1 MGLGIPAF
9 LFFFL
14 LLLPPLCP
22 PPLWPPSTFA
32 LIPFGICSFGKKK
45 ICFLT
50 VGFFVYGCIWTSFFL
65 SFSLLIIIFEMTS
78 LLHCA
83 IFFYLFFY
91 VHNWRRIWCLSWF
104 LSVECKTLKYC
115 LLVSKVTSFVTCSGH
130 FLRHG
135 VLMDILTAMCNGFL
149 LFQNTDTAHIPMSSH
164 SDLSHNLK
172 RRTRA
177 GTMT

>member
-1 MGLGIPAF
+1 MGLGIAAF
-9 LFFFL
+9 LFFLL

-65 SFSLLIIIFEMTS
+65 FLFVDNYLWNDIVTTLCNF
-78 LLHCA
+78 L
-83 IFFYLFFY
+83 YLFFY
-91 VHNWRRIWCLSWF
+91 VYNWRRIRCLSWF
-104 LSVECKTLKYC
+104 PSVECKILKYC

-130 FLRHG
+130 FLWHG
-135 VLMDILTAMCNGFL
+135 VLMNILTASYIGFW

-164 SDLSHNLK
+164 PDLSHRLK

-177 GTMT
+177 GTMI